1 MDRSSSRPAAPP
13 TRGVNETL
21 PWNSCFGRGPAEQYI
36 SYFYGKEAA
45 EYMGYL
51 GAPIGPFPDGAG
63 DDCSAQDDSTASN
76 SGRCR
81 NHRCFVSFS
90 VLAAEEGSTS
100 SFRTGE
106 AVNGPKESA
115 KVGSNESVNI
125 HSDILVSTQDDI
137 STLGEPNVEVMQIN
151 HATERDDTVASLDY
165 DYEIEKIKNQKP
177 ESIRIASLLDNH
189 ENNKKTGSSSDF
201 SSPTFGKS
209 KLDDSLFADDA
220 SFERQFT
227 NQMDERVEV
236 VAPAGKL
243 GMVIDT
249 PSGGVPVVHA
259 IKNSSVLANEIMVGD
274 RLISVDDEDTTEYTA
289 VQVSK
294 LISQKEKQE
303 KRILTFLRTK
313 APSNRTTSLENLT
326 S

>member
-1 MDRSSSRPAAPP
+1 VG
-13 TRGVNETL
+13 GV
-21 PWNSCFGRGPAEQYI
+21 AI
-36 SYFYGKEAA
+36 IA
-45 EYMGYL
+45 
-51 GAPIGPFPDGAG
+51 
-63 DDCSAQDDSTASN
+63 
-76 SGRCR
+76 
-81 NHRCFVSFS
+81 
-90 VLAAEEGSTS
+90 VLFLFLCWRRRRALLS